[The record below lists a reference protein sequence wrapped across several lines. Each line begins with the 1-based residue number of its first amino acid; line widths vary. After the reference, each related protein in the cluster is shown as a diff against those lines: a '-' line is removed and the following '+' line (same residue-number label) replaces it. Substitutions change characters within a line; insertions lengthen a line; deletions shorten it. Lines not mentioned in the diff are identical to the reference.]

1 MTDITATGQK
11 IPLGIGRII
20 GDVFSI
26 FFGNFFKVLLISF
39 GVAFTGFLL
48 NALFTGLDVAS
59 GLAEPDLANVGALAG
74 WVASILVDIMTYA
87 LAIALLVQLAYD
99 AKLGRT
105 NSFRTYFSNALP
117 ALFPIILMA
126 VGVWLLVLIGM
137 LALFV
142 GALWVAAVFY
152 VIAPAAVIERIG
164 FGAWSRSIALT
175 KAYRWPIVGLFIIF
189 VILTLVIGG
198 VLATVGIVTAAG
210 LGLGGVMGAIALGV
224 VMSLL
229 TGMVNA
235 IGGITVA
242 LTYARLRE
250 IKEGVDIDQIAA
262 VFD

>member
-1 MTDITATGQK
+1 MM
-11 IPLGIGRII
+11 
-20 GDVFSI
+20 
-26 FFGNFFKVLLISF
+26 LL
-39 GVAFTGFLL
+39 
-48 NALFTGLDVAS
+48 
-59 GLAEPDLANVGALAG
+59 
-74 WVASILVDIMTYA
+74 
-87 LAIALLVQLAYD
+87 
-99 AKLGRT
+99 
-105 NSFRTYFSNALP
+105 
-117 ALFPIILMA
+117 A
-126 VGVWLLVLIGM
+126 VGV
-137 LALFV
+137 
-142 GALWVAAVFY
+142 ALWMAVHLFPSLA
-152 VIAPAAVIERIG
+152 VPRRAAVIERIG

-175 KAYRWPIVGLFIIF
+175 KEYRWPIVGLFIIF

-198 VLATVGIVTAAG
+198 VLATVGIVAAAG